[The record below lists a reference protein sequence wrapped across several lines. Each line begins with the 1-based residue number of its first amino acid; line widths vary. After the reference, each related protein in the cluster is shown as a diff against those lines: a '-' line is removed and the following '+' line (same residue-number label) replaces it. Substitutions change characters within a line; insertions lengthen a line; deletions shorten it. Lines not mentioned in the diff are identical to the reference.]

1 MTFLLVQNTDPAARH
16 GHNLVGEQVDVH
28 PLHPVS
34 LHVFEAEP
42 REVPGAGG
50 DATQGVLRH
59 TFHRK
64 SGNELR
70 VVPKVVGNAHVFD
83 AGIVGS
89 GQNL

>member
-1 MTFLLVQNTDPAARH
+1 MTFLLVQNTDPAAGDRDD
-16 GHNLVGEQVDVH
+16 LIAQQVDVH

-42 REVPGAGG
+42 REVFGAGG